1 MILFWTLGALLAA
14 GALALAARPFWRRR
28 GAGAGVS
35 REALNAAVYRD
46 QLRELDA
53 DLAAGALAQT
63 DYDRS
68 RQEIERRVL
77 EDFSREDEKTEP
89 GGNRAVAYAVL
100 ALPLVAVAIYVAVG
114 NPGALN
120 PQQDQL
126 TQQQIEG
133 MVARLAAKL
142 KDNPDDVTGWKMLA
156 RSYTVLGRF
165 DNAAEAYAQAATRA
179 PRDAQ
184 LLADFA
190 DALAMAQGRSLA
202 GDPEKLLARALEVD
216 PQNLKAL
223 ALAGTAAFDRGNFA
237 VAAAFWQRMLPL
249 VPGDSEDARAIRE
262 NVAEAQ
268 VRAGAAPKLAAPA
281 RKAPAAMQLAGT
293 VSLAAALKRQA
304 SPDDTVFIFA
314 RASEGPPMPLAVLRK
329 KVRDL
334 PVPFALDDSLA
345 MAPSLKLSAFPRVVV
360 SARVSKSGN
369 AAPQPGD
376 LQGAS
381 GVVANNARG
390 VKVVIDTVV
399 GDKPAKQP

>member
-1 MILFWTLGALLAA
+1 
-14 GALALAARPFWRRR
+14 
-28 GAGAGVS
+28 
-35 REALNAAVYRD
+35 VYRD

-53 DLAAGALAQT
+53 DLASGTLAQA

-77 EDFSREDEKTEP
+77 EDFSSREEQTAP
-89 GGNRAVAYAVL
+89 GGNRSVAYAVL
-100 ALPLVAVAIYVAVG
+100 AVPLLAVAVYLVVG
-114 NPGALN
+114 NPGALG
-120 PQQDQL
+120 PQHEEIS
-126 TQQQIEG
+126 QQQIEG

-142 KDNPDDVTGWKMLA
+142 KENPDDVTGWKMLG

-184 LLADFA
+184 LLVDFA

-202 GDPEKLLARALEVD
+202 GDPEKLLARALEID

-223 ALAGTAAFDRGNFA
+223 ALAGTAAFDRGDFA
-237 VAAAFWQRMLPL
+237 VAAAFWERMLPL
-249 VPGDSEDARAIRE
+249 VPGDSEDARTIKE

-268 VRAGAAPKLAAPA
+268 TRAGAAPKPAAPA
-281 RKAPAAMQLAGT
+281 KKAAAATQLAGT
-293 VSLAAALKRQA
+293 VSLSAALKGRA
-304 SPDDTVFIFA
+304 APDDTVFIFA

-334 PVPFALDDSLA
+334 PASFALDDSLA
-345 MAPSLKLSAFPRVVV
+345 MAPSLRLSAFPRVVV
-360 SARVSKSGN
+360 SARISKAGN
-369 AAPQPGD
+369 AVPQPGD
-376 LQGAS
+376 LQGGS
-381 GVVANNARG
+381 GVVANNASG
-390 VKVVIDTVV
+390 VKVVIDAVV

>member
-28 GAGAGVS
+28 AAGAGVS

-53 DLAAGALAQT
+53 DLASGTLAQA

-77 EDFSREDEKTEP
+77 EDFSSREEQTAP
-89 GGNRAVAYAVL
+89 GGNRSVAYAVL
-100 ALPLVAVAIYVAVG
+100 AVPLLAVAVYLVVG
-114 NPGALN
+114 NPGALG
-120 PQQDQL
+120 PQHEEIS
-126 TQQQIEG
+126 QQQIEG

-142 KDNPDDVTGWKMLA
+142 KENPDDVTGWKMLG

-184 LLADFA
+184 LLVDFA

-202 GDPEKLLARALEVD
+202 GDPEKLLARALEID

-223 ALAGTAAFDRGNFA
+223 ALAGTAAFDRGDFA
-237 VAAAFWQRMLPL
+237 VAAAFWERMLPL
-249 VPGDSEDARAIRE
+249 VPGDSEDARTIKE

-268 VRAGAAPKLAAPA
+268 TRAGAAPKPAAPA
-281 RKAPAAMQLAGT
+281 KKAAAATQLAGT
-293 VSLAAALKRQA
+293 VSLAAALKGRA
-304 SPDDTVFIFA
+304 APDDTVFIFA

-334 PVPFALDDSLA
+334 PASFALDDSLA
-345 MAPSLKLSAFPRVVV
+345 MAPSLRLSAFPRVVV
-360 SARVSKSGN
+360 SARISKAGN
-369 AAPQPGD
+369 AVPQPGD
-376 LQGAS
+376 LQGGS
-381 GVVANNARG
+381 GVVANNASG
-390 VKVVIDTVV
+390 VKVVIDAVV